1 MMSVAT
7 QVSSPELFLSGRHLA
22 AGLTVSKVKAGLSLI
37 LGCGQLSHKGQR
49 LKGESKVS
57 RFWNDKPCPPG
68 LRISGFSMSIV

>member
-1 MMSVAT
+1 MSVAT

-37 LGCGQLSHKGQR
+37 LGCGRLSHKGQR